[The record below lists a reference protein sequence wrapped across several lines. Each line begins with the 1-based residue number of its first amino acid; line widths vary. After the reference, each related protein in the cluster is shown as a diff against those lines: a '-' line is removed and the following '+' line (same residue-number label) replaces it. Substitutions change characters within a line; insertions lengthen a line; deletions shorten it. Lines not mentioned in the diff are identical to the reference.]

1 MHQQGSN
8 AIKADWFA
16 DDLRLY
22 RDQYSLN
29 LLSVHK
35 HVINFQVDKWP
46 HLLMIADPALERGP
60 ATVGLAR
67 RDFILLSGKVNEIG
81 SGWFGPSTI
90 ELISNGKILNVHW
103 REGSAVSFAPIRL
116 TGFDL
121 QLLEST
127 ATAYRDMLVKYATP
141 SASAVLFGF
150 QGGDEYFRHE
160 ISGTFPHLVDSL
172 IAAREQDFI
181 VSCRK
186 LTGMGRG
193 FSPTGDDLIHGSL
206 IAYHYFS
213 HENSLMEKISE
224 GLSETAEFTNLMG
237 KHMLELGRRGLTP
250 EALQAFIMSIGN
262 NTPEH
267 STINRV
273 LNIGSNTGY
282 DLVTAILYYIFRM
295 TGANKI
301 FR

>member
-35 HVINFQVDKWP
+35 HVINFQVDRWP

-81 SGWFGPSTI
+81 SRWFGPSTI
-90 ELISNGKILNVHW
+90 ELISNGKILSVHW

-121 QLLEST
+121 QLLKST
-127 ATAYRDMLVKYATP
+127 ATAYRDMLAKYATP
-141 SASAVLFGF
+141 SASAVLLGF

-160 ISGTFPHLVDSL
+160 ISGTFPHLIDSL

-193 FSPTGDDLIHGSL
+193 FSPTGDDLIYSAL
-206 IAYHYFS
+206 IAFNYFS
-213 HENSLMEKISE
+213 YKQDFAEKIPACLFE
-224 GLSETAEFTNLMG
+224 VADLTNVMG
-237 KHMLELGRRGLTP
+237 RHMLEIGLRGLAP
-250 EALQAFIMSIGN
+250 EALQALIMSITAN
-262 NTPEH
+262 NPDH
-267 STINRV
+267 LILNRV
-273 LNIGSNTGY
+273 LKIGSYTGY
-282 DLVTAILYYIFRM
+282 DLAAALLYYILRI
-295 TGANKI
+295 TC
-301 FR
+301 

>member
-35 HVINFQVDKWP
+35 HVINFQIDRWP
-46 HLLMIADPALERGP
+46 HLFMVADPALERGP
-60 ATVGLAR
+60 ATVGLNH
-67 RDFILLSGKVNEIG
+67 RDFMLLSAEAHEI
-81 SGWFGPSTI
+81 SGGTFEPYKI
-90 ELISNGKILNVHW
+90 ELTSNKKISTVQWSKDG
-103 REGSAVSFAPIRL
+103 AVSFAPIRV
-116 TGFDL
+116 TGLDL
-121 QLLEST
+121 QLLKST
-127 ATAYRDMLVKYATP
+127 ATAYRDMLAKYATP

-193 FSPTGDDLIHGSL
+193 FSPTGDDLIYSAL
-206 IAYHYFS
+206 IAFNYLSYKQDFA
-213 HENSLMEKISE
+213 EKIPACLF
-224 GLSETAEFTNLMG
+224 GVADFTNVMG
-237 KHMLELGRRGLTP
+237 RHMLEIGLRGLAP
-250 EALQAFIMSIGN
+250 KVLQALIMSITAN
-262 NTPEH
+262 NPDH
-267 STINRV
+267 LILNRV
-273 LNIGSNTGY
+273 LKIGSYTGY
-282 DLVTAILYYIFRM
+282 DLTAALLYYIIRI
-295 TGANKI
+295 TC
-301 FR
+301 